1 MNLLE
6 FVAEIFAVEKDS
18 LKLETAPGDFPEWDS
33 LGHLNLLTELEEK
46 FNISFDMDETM
57 SIQSIAD
64 LKKTLE
70 DKGVDCS

>member
-1 MNLLE
+1 MDLLQ
-6 FVAEIFAVEKDS
+6 FVAETFSVDQSI
-18 LKLETAPGDFPEWDS
+18 LKPDTAPGDFPEWDS
-33 LGHLNLLTELEEK
+33 LGHLNLLTGLEEK

-64 LKKTLE
+64 LKQTLK

>member
-6 FVAEIFAVEKDS
+6 FVSELFAVEKDS
-18 LKLETAPGDFPEWDS
+18 LKLETGPGDFPEWDS

-46 FNISFDMDETM
+46 FNITFDMDETM
-57 SIQSIAD
+57 SIQSISD

-70 DKGVDCS
+70 DKGIDCS

>member
-1 MNLLE
+1 MDLLH
-6 FVAEIFAVEKDS
+6 FIAEIFSVEKEI
-18 LKLETAPGDFPEWDS
+18 LKLETSPGDFVEWDS
-33 LGHLNLLTELEEK
+33 LGHLNLLTELEQK

-64 LKKTLE
+64 LKNILE

>member
-1 MNLLE
+1 MNILE
-6 FVAEIFAVEKDS
+6 FVSEIFSVEKDS

-33 LGHLNLLTELEEK
+33 LGHLNLLTELEER
-46 FNISFDMDETM
+46 FNITFDMDETM

>member
-6 FVAEIFAVEKDS
+6 LVAEIFAVEKDS

>member
-6 FVAEIFAVEKDS
+6 FVSELFSVEKDS

-46 FNISFDMDETM
+46 FNITFDMDETM
-57 SIQSIAD
+57 SIQSISD

-70 DKGVDCS
+70 DKGIDCS

>member
-1 MNLLE
+1 MNILE
-6 FVAEIFAVEKDS
+6 FVSELFSVEKDS

-33 LGHLNLLTELEEK
+33 LGHLSLLTELEER
-46 FNISFDMDETM
+46 FNITFDMDETM

-64 LKKTLE
+64 LKKTLQ

>member
-1 MNLLE
+1 MNILE
-6 FVAEIFAVEKDS
+6 FVSEIFSVEKDS

-33 LGHLNLLTELEEK
+33 LGHLSLLTELEER
-46 FNISFDMDETM
+46 FNITFDMDETM

-64 LKKTLE
+64 LKKTLQ

>member
-1 MNLLE
+1 MDLLE
-6 FVAEIFAVEKDS
+6 FVSELFTVEKNS

-46 FNISFDMDETM
+46 FNITFDMDETM

>member
-1 MNLLE
+1 MDLLE
-6 FVAEIFAVEKDS
+6 FVSELFTVEKNS

-46 FNISFDMDETM
+46 FNITFDMDETM
-57 SIQSIAD
+57 SIQSIED